1 MSKHPFLVLSDLIK
15 VYSDKK
21 DTFDVDELQSMRE
34 DISLQLFLLA
44 DSVGIAISNYDKA
57 DWERKRNY
65 SELIEKYRKETDE
78 EGKKY
83 TVSVIESKARIDNK
97 EQEEKVVEALR
108 QKEKIRLIVSST
120 THILHAISSRLNII
134 DK

>member
-15 VYSDKK
+15 KYSENK
-21 DTFDVDELQSMRE
+21 DSFDVEQLQTMRE
-34 DISLQLFLLA
+34 DISLQLFYLA
-44 DSVGIAISNYDKA
+44 DSVGVAISNYDMK

-65 SELIEKYRKETDE
+65 SELIEKYRQETDE
-78 EGKKY
+78 DGKKY
-83 TVSVIESKARIDNK
+83 TVAVVESKARIENK
-97 EQEEKVVEALR
+97 EKELEVCEALR

-134 DK
+134 DR